1 VPYEP
6 RDAALADAY
15 AKGAFGAL
23 HALA

>member
-15 AKGAFGAL
+15 ARGAL
-23 HALA
+23 GALRALA